1 MKRLL
6 IPIFVAILVAGCGST
21 SQLAQS
27 DLLQGYGIMKL
38 TEQAVKGDAAK
49 AERVRALALEIQG
62 LAGDET
68 FNSIDLLIEAAKA
81 KIPFARLSA
90 ADTFFATEVL
100 RLWREDL
107 INQYGG
113 GVLPEDLRLSLTKVT
128 GWVILAAQP

>member
-6 IPIFVAILVAGCGST
+6 ITIFAAILVAGCGST

>member
-1 MKRLL
+1 MKAFL
-6 IPIFVAILVAGCGST
+6 ISLVSVLSLSGCGST
-21 SQLAQS
+21 TQLAQS
-27 DLLQGYGIMKL
+27 DLIQGYGIMKL

-81 KIPFARLSA
+81 KIPFARLSP
-90 ADTFFATEVL
+90 ADTFFANEAL

-107 INQYGG
+107 VNQYGG
-113 GVLPEDLRLSLTKVT
+113 GVLPEDLRLSLVKVT